1 MLTTMAEIRLH
12 LGRRPARSAS
22 RTLVVT
28 VLAPAVMLLLV
39 SACGDDDSSGDND
52 SPDLAGTSW
61 TLASASI
68 DSADTAA
75 VATATLEFGADA
87 ESLTG
92 STGCNQFA
100 GTYTQDGDELT
111 ISLGPVTLA
120 ACTDAALTAQETA
133 ILAHLPEVASF
144 SSGEQL
150 VLEDS
155 SGDTLLT
162 YDAGMSTIE
171 GTSWTATGVNNGTGG
186 VESSAATES
195 ITAEFGSDGALSGF
209 AGCNTYNATYE
220 LSDGGISITKV
231 SSTRMACEDAAM
243 TLEGQYLTALEKAA
257 TYALSGD
264 TLTLRDSSGATQVTY
279 TLAS

>member
-1 MLTTMAEIRLH
+1 MPEIRLH
-12 LGRRPARSAS
+12 VGCRPARSAS

-28 VLAPAVMLLLV
+28 VLAPAVVLLLA

-52 SPDLAGTSW
+52 ASDLARTSW
-61 TLASASI
+61 TLASATI
-68 DSADTAA
+68 DGDDTPA
-75 VATATLEFGADA
+75 VGTATLDFGADG

-100 GTYTQDGDELT
+100 GTYTQDGDALT
-111 ISLGPVTLA
+111 LNLGPVTLA

-150 VLEDS
+150 ALEDS
-155 SGDTLLT
+155 SGDTLLS
-162 YDAGMSTIE
+162 YVAGMSTIE

-220 LSDGGISITKV
+220 LSDDGGIAITAV
-231 SSTRMACEDAAM
+231 SSTRMACEDALM

-257 TYALSGD
+257 TYTLSGD

-279 TLAS
+279 ALAS